1 MKKVNNFQEEF
12 SLQDIEVARDVSA
25 TYDCGLSRI
34 ALKSPEQVCK
44 SSRNYKAIAHGGT
57 ASTVAMTLR
66 LYYAIQVW
74 RKAVH
79 ISFNGS
85 SELSYYWW
93 LDWKSDERPFNRI
106 EYRKFD
112 SNITIEQLLFDFW
125 KLLEK
130 IADSGEIKVSEG
142 YQFENDVDGIT
153 KIKCTIFLDAASG
166 RDVEKQVRHVINH
179 PFNRTLKTYKWC
191 EIKDLFCELTLNQL
205 RLTMPDKLHNHTDL
219 DDLLLTAC
227 TNWNM
232 ETIQSS
238 LQKGANINCLD
249 QKGESVLQKVVE
261 FYKSYNVQL
270 NKDYSKEELK
280 EIEVENEMKCKNIV
294 DFLLSQG
301 AEINLFGFEGL
312 SPLVCAYYERSPEM
326 IKFLLDRGAEPNV
339 NCYLEDIE
347 DWSMLKNIRS
357 TILDSIDGLMA
368 EDYDD
373 VQKEIEQIIRAAGGR
388 LYSWDYNP
396 WTYSNIGKYY
406 IHMVPPV
413 QGDDLFYDN
422 SDWSIGSVRQ
432 LNVEDKDGRKT
443 IILLDKIE
451 GLDRWIEDY
460 QKNLTN
466 PDYDW
471 LSWKNRGFELAHE
484 IAKLL
489 SDFSSLY
496 FLYDNEQIVEKA
508 PCRSSERFLPN
519 EMRLCRDGKPIRI
532 K

>member
-12 SLQDIEVARDVSA
+12 SLQDIKVAKDVYE
-25 TYDCGLSRI
+25 TYDCGMSRI
-34 ALKSPEQVCK
+34 ALKAPEHVFK
-44 SSRNYKAIAHGGT
+44 IFRTFTAIADGERD
-57 ASTVAMTLR
+57 AMVATTLR

-74 RKAVH
+74 CKAVH
-79 ISFNGS
+79 ISLNGS

-112 SNITIEQLLFDFW
+112 SNITIEQLLLDFW

-142 YQFENDVDGIT
+142 YQFENVGDGIT
-153 KIKCTIFLDAASG
+153 NTKCTVFLDAISG
-166 RDVEKQVRHVINH
+166 RAVEKQVRDVINH
-179 PFNRTLKTYKWC
+179 PYNRTLKTYKWC
-191 EIKDLFCELTLNQL
+191 EIKDLFCELSLNQL

-219 DDLLLTAC
+219 DDMLLDAC
-227 TNWNM
+227 NNWDM
-232 ETIQSS
+232 EKIQST

-249 QKGESVLQKVVE
+249 KDGESVLQKVVE
-261 FYKSYNVQL
+261 FYKSHNVKFS
-270 NKDYSKEELK
+270 KDYSKEELK
-280 EIEVENEMKCKNIV
+280 EIEAENEMKCMNIV

-312 SPLVCAYYERSPEM
+312 SPLVCAYYEGSPEM

-339 NCYLEDIE
+339 NCYLEDID
-347 DWSMLKNIRS
+347 DWSVLKNIRS

-422 SDWSIGSVRQ
+422 SGWSIGSVSQ
-432 LNVEDKDGRKT
+432 LPVEDKEEKKT
-443 IILLDKIE
+443 IIPLDKIV
-451 GLDRWIEDY
+451 GLKQWIADF
-460 QKNLTN
+460 QKNITN
-466 PDYDW
+466 SEYDW

-484 IAKLL
+484 VAKLL
-489 SDFSSLY
+489 PDFSSLY

-508 PCRSSERFLPN
+508 PWHPSQRFLPN